1 MTTQF
6 KPGDT
11 VSFNTPG
18 AFSKT
23 VTGTLKSLGSEQ
35 NGWAV
40 VTVDGVDKKTRPS
53 QLRAG

>member
-1 MTTQF
+1 MSTQF
-6 KPGDT
+6 KIGDQ

-23 VTGTLKSLGSEQ
+23 ITGSLKSLGGQQ

-40 VTVDGVDKKTRPS
+40 VLVDGAEKKCRPS
-53 QLRAG
+53 QLRAA